1 MRLEALLDQEPA
13 VTDSASAVADDIH
26 SCGRR
31 VDLDGVAASW
41 TGHGEQLAPTDLHLT
56 PGQRVAVV
64 GPNGTGKSTL
74 LAVIARHLDPSR
86 GQHAVD
92 NVDVHHLTIDDVR
105 RHVAVVDDEPH
116 VFAASVAT
124 NLRLAGP
131 DADDAALQRALER
144 AGLGR
149 WLADLPDGLET
160 VLGSGGRGLS
170 GGERA
175 RLGVARAVLA
185 DRPVVLL
192 DEPTAHLDHATAT
205 AVLDDVLSATDG
217 RSVVMVSHRLEA
229 LDRFDTVLDLGAR
242 PPAASSSKE

>member
-1 MRLEALLDQEPA
+1 M
-13 VTDSASAVADDIH
+13 TDSAAALADGIQ
-26 SCGRR
+26 SSGRR

-41 TGHGEQLAPTDLHLT
+41 TGHGEQLEPTDLHLA

-74 LAVIARHLDPSR
+74 LAVLARHLDASR
-86 GQHAVD
+86 GRHTVD
-92 NVDVHHLTIDDVR
+92 GPDVRDLSLEEVR

-116 VFAASVAT
+116 VFATSVRA

-131 DADDAALQRALER
+131 DADDAAVEHALER

-149 WLADLPDGLET
+149 WLAELPDGLDT
-160 VLGSGGRGLS
+160 ALGSGGRGLS

-185 DRPVVLL
+185 ERPVVLL

-229 LDRFDTVLDLGAR
+229 LGRFDTVLDLGAR
-242 PPAASSSKE
+242 HPAAPPPKE